1 MGKGHGSDKCLPQF
15 KVCPHG
21 FVEKFGG
28 CYSFAEKHCPHGSVH
43 KHGKCVFISTEFAK
57 KVCKHSAKKCFPTF
71 KVCPHGF
78 HAKQFKCVKQATKF
92 VHKVCP
98 HGFTFAPL
106 GTQKCVREANEK
118 GLPSRAQA
126 LIRAAVRRYF
136 SCTHDTGME
145 PPMLHAR
152 SEERPNPSAC
162 VNNNKMGK
170 I

>member
-1 MGKGHGSDKCLPQF
+1 MFKLSATILFCVAALTSATSLRGHLGEHGFNKGHGSDKCLPQF

-43 KHGKCVFISTEFAK
+43 KHGKCVFISTDFAK
-57 KVCKHSAKKCFPTF
+57 KVCKHGAKKCFPKF

-98 HGFTFAPL
+98 HGFTLA
-106 GTQKCVREANEK
+106 RH
-118 GLPSRAQA
+118 QA
-126 LIRAAVRRYF
+126 LK
-136 SCTHDTGME
+136 
-145 PPMLHAR
+145 
-152 SEERPNPSAC
+152 NAC
-162 VNNNKMGK
+162 VKQTKK
-170 I
+170 ICRRGLKH

>member
-1 MGKGHGSDKCLPQF
+1 MG
-15 KVCPHG
+15 G

-28 CYSFAEKHCPHGSVH
+28 CYSFAVKHCPHGSFH

-57 KVCKHSAKKCFPTF
+57 KVCKHGAKKCFPTF

-78 HAKQFKCVKQATKF
+78 
-92 VHKVCP
+92 
-98 HGFTFAPL
+98 TFAPP